1 MPAPASACEPSSE
14 CAARCRHHEWL
25 HGGYVLR
32 APKYTLHQAM
42 QRRSA
47 QLSAAQTRVQNRIA
61 QSQAR
66 RGALSEQSAALR
78 CSIEMLENGEC
89 SSEARVV
96 REPAAAPRQP
106 AAAGPRARREERRG
120 EGGRGRERERARGG
134 RDAESVV
141 DRTGDGGDLREHL
154 RGARAPR
161 TSATAGGAGG
171 YGAAAALRAANAGKG
186 RKGAAV
192 VPPSAAPTA
201 GDVIGGWAKDLG
213 SMF

>member
-1 MPAPASACEPSSE
+1 MAPW
-14 CAARCRHHEWL
+14 R
-25 HGGYVLR
+25 LR
-32 APKYTLHQAM
+32 APGAQVHAAPGDAAPLRAAL
-42 QRRSA
+42 RSA
-47 QLSAAQTRVQNRIA
+47 DAGAEPHRAVAGAAR
-61 QSQAR
+61 
-66 RGALSEQSAALR
+66 LSEQSAALR